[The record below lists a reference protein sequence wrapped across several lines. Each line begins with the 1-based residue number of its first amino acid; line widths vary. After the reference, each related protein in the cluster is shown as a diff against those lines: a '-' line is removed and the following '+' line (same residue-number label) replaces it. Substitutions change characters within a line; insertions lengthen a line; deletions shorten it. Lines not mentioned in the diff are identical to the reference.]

1 MQFEIM
7 NRSGH
12 DTESFTKGDKVSMA
26 EAERRFNELRA
37 EGKYAVDK
45 SSGVADRLVTKFDP
59 TVTAYRFQP
68 QNIGG

>member
-26 EAERRFNELRA
+26 EAERRFT